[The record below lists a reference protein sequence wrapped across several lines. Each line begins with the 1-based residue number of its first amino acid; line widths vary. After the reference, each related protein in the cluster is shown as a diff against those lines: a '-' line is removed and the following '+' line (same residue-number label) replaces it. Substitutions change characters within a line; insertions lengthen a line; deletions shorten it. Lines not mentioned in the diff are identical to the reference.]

1 MYLPTDSVPP
11 IFVDVLKKLIPLKFP
26 SGHIRTVIG
35 SLCLLLAWAPA
46 FGQQVWPGDVTN
58 NGIVDHQDMLFW
70 AYARGKTGGERAEV
84 STDFTPEAVDTTTW
98 ADVFPGSGHSVA
110 FADCNGDGIVD
121 DQDSVVI
128 SDNYYL
134 ALEGEP
140 DDDVF
145 AATDGPIASNL
156 YLGGN
161 LIEAPAGEETTFP
174 LVIATADTQDI
185 EVAYLSFQINY
196 GPGLIA
202 EAPSGDLLIQLLF
215 EDADNDWLLEGNDVE
230 IFVHH
235 HENLGFSDV
244 VLYMDSLGT
253 FGVGHGEVAEFS
265 IVVEEIIFG
274 LHDVNIDRPVILNG
288 DFRKVGY
295 VGSQGVT
302 LNLVG
307 KPVDAG
313 ETALSDDAIS
323 VFPNPS
329 ANGVIQAQLLDR
341 GAHQIERMELFDQSG
356 KIVSASQP
364 RHRYGWL
371 NVSHLPTGVYSLK
384 VTTDAGVKAM
394 QVQVSRN

>member
-1 MYLPTDSVPP
+1 MYLPTDFAPP
-11 IFVDVLKKLIPLKFP
+11 IFVDVRKKLIPLKFP
-26 SGHIRTVIG
+26 SGHIRTVIS
-35 SLCLLLAWAPA
+35 SLCLLLAWAPVY
-46 FGQQVWPGDVTN
+46 GQQVWPGDVTN

-70 AYARGKTGGERAEV
+70 AYARGKTGGERAEI
-84 STDFTPEAVDTTTW
+84 STDFNPVEVDTSTW
-98 ADVFPGSGHSVA
+98 FDVFPGSGHSVA
-110 FADCNGDGIVD
+110 YADCNGDGIVD

-128 SDNYYL
+128 SDNYFL
-134 ALEGEP
+134 ALEGDP
-140 DDDVF
+140 DEDVF
-145 AATDGPIASNL
+145 AVTDGPIASNL

-185 EVAYLSFQINY
+185 EVGYLSFQINY

-202 EAPSGDLLIQLLF
+202 EAPNGDLLIQLLF
-215 EDADNDWLLEGNDVE
+215 ENVDNDWLLEGNEVE

-288 DFRKVGY
+288 NFRKIGF

-307 KPVDAG
+307 KPVDVD
-313 ETALSDDAIS
+313 EVALKEDAIS
-323 VFPNPS
+323 VFPNP
-329 ANGVIQAQLLDR
+329 AAEGIIQVRLLH
-341 GAHQIERMELFDQSG
+341 GQVHQIERMELFDQTGRS
-356 KIVSASQP
+356 VSVAQP
-364 RHRYGWL
+364 RSRQGRL
-371 NVSHLPTGVYSLK
+371 NVSHLPTGIYSLK
-384 VTTDAGVKAM
+384 ITTDAGVKAM
-394 QVQVSRN
+394 QVQISRN